1 MLEQMTIDKYLQT
14 KFNSKIIIRI
24 ADDVAFI
31 YKIEKDWIKLVDC
44 CLAFDKQEN
53 YHRIVRDYL
62 KKYNYAESNIQLQS
76 TYKEMVDSLNADYRL
91 SEFEKSDRQFPSELF
106 DKK

>member
-1 MLEQMTIDKYLQT
+1 MTLHKYLQT

-24 ADDVAFI
+24 ADDAAFI
-31 YKIEKDWIKLVDC
+31 YKIEKDRIKLIDC
-44 CLAFDKQEN
+44 CLAFNKQED

-76 TYKEMVDSLNADYRL
+76 TYKEMVESFNITFRIDM
-91 SEFEKSDRQFPSELF
+91 FEKSNRQYPSELF
-106 DKK
+106 DKNK